1 MSAFWDDPDVARACP
16 RRPSEGQKSVPDVK
30 DGAWHMIE
38 AAKYSAIETLRDGRR
53 IEIRALRPDD
63 QAGLLAAVERSS
75 AQSLRRRFFGVKR
88 SFSDNEIAFFL
99 HVDFINHVALVAALN
114 EPGRTTIVGGGRYV
128 LVRPG
133 TAEVAFA
140 VVDEFQGHG
149 IGTALMRHLTAIARD
164 AGLKELIAEVLAE
177 NSPMLKVF
185 AKSGFSCSTK
195 RDLGVVYIS
204 LQL

>member
-1 MSAFWDDPDVARACP
+1 
-16 RRPSEGQKSVPDVK
+16 
-30 DGAWHMIE
+30 MIE
-38 AAKYSAIETLRDGRR
+38 AAKYSAIETLRDGLR

-75 AQSLRRRFFGVKR
+75 GQSLRRRFFGVKR
-88 SFSDNEIAFFL
+88 SFTDNEIAFFL
-99 HVDFINHVALVAALN
+99 DVDFINHVALVAALN

-149 IGTALMRHLTAIARD
+149 IGAGLMCHLTAIARD

-177 NSPMLKVF
+177 NSPMLRVF
-185 AKSGFSCSTK
+185 AKSGLGCSTK
-195 RDLGVVYIS
+195 RDSGVVHIS